1 MQLTSLGKI
10 SDASKLFNNLIS
22 EGTLGNLALSN
33 ALKDLD
39 TQTKIAVV
47 SQSALSETQKIGV
60 LATSGLI
67 SEELKNVVSTGSL
80 SIAQKEAAGS
90 TGTLSLAF
98 KGLAASLGISTTAL
112 GIALGAIAAFGAGFL
127 IYKQVQKHNEEL
139 RQSAVDSL
147 EAYKDTACSI
157 DEYKNKIKELRD
169 ELDSGNLIESEAA
182 SKKAELISISLISQ
196 LCYNL
201 SMKLL

>member
-1 MQLTSLGKI
+1 MDILTVADAAASAGGGFASLAAG
-10 SDASKLFNNLIS
+10 ASAAMGTILPLI
-22 EGTLGNLALSN
+22 GVVAALS
-33 ALKDLD
+33 
-39 TQTKIAVV
+39 
-47 SQSALSETQKIGV
+47 
-60 LATSGLI
+60 
-67 SEELKNVVSTGSL
+67 
-80 SIAQKEAAGS
+80 
-90 TGTLSLAF
+90 
-98 KGLAASLGISTTAL
+98 
-112 GIALGAIAAFGAGFL
+112 AGFV

-147 EAYKDTACSI
+147 EAYKDTARSI

-169 ELDSGNLIESEAA
+169 ELDSGNLTESEAA

>member
-1 MQLTSLGKI
+1 MSIEEAKQALATI
-10 SDASKLFNNLIS
+10 
-22 EGTLGNLALSN
+22 ALS
-33 ALKDLD
+33 
-39 TQTKIAVV
+39 
-47 SQSALSETQKIGV
+47 S
-60 LATSGLI
+60 
-67 SEELKNVVSTGSL
+67 
-80 SIAQKEAAGS
+80 AQKKATAS
-90 TGTLSLAF
+90 TSTLSLAY

-112 GIALGAIAAFGAGFL
+112 GVALGAIAAIGAGFV

-147 EAYKDTACSI
+147 EAYKDTAKSI
-157 DEYKNKIKELRD
+157 DDYKNKIKELRD
-169 ELDSGNLIESEAA
+169 ELDSGNLTESEAA

>member
-1 MQLTSLGKI
+1 MNLFGSGVFGLEESGQLVEILKQVDDGTASLIMSKSGLSKI
-10 SDASKLFNNLIS
+10 NQECI
-22 EGTLGNLALSN
+22 
-33 ALKDLD
+33 
-39 TQTKIAVV
+39 
-47 SQSALSETQKIGV
+47 LSEAGHSAS
-60 LATSGLI
+60 LAATETS
-67 SEELKNVVSTGSL
+67 EVTATAST
-80 SIAQKEAAGS
+80 
-90 TGTLSLAF
+90 TGLSLAF

-112 GIALGAIAAFGAGFL
+112 GAFLGIAAALGAGFL

-147 EAYKDTACSI
+147 EAYKDTARSI

-169 ELDSGNLIESEAA
+169 ELDSGNLTESEAA